1 MRSRMSR
8 SVMRE
13 PKGSRVPTVGNF
25 FPMQLREVPEWTWGT
40 VFAPRSRRGGQAM
53 RVGHFTLAM
62 FSVAALLTAGT
73 GCASSDEWATWKSHP
88 THFAS
93 GSHMGF
99 SFRNRETGTPRVN
112 RQDIAL

>member
-1 MRSRMSR
+1 
-8 SVMRE
+8 
-13 PKGSRVPTVGNF
+13 
-25 FPMQLREVPEWTWGT
+25 
-40 VFAPRSRRGGQAM
+40 M

-112 RQDIAL
+112 RQDIALARDEGWWGKPITVSQEQILVR